1 MLQAFAGIID
11 ANGLRSL
18 RQDNGRIHPG
28 RADTEAASVPFWAI
42 LDTNDATRVLREL
55 LSGNRRRALRL
66 LEEASVSLGSD
77 PRHR

>member
-11 ANGLRSL
+11 ASGLRSL
-18 RQDNGRIHPG
+18 QQDNGRIQPDSNESG
-28 RADTEAASVPFWAI
+28 TASVPFWAI
-42 LDTNDATRVLREL
+42 LDTNDATRVLKEL

-66 LEEASVSLGSD
+66 LEEASVSLGSN